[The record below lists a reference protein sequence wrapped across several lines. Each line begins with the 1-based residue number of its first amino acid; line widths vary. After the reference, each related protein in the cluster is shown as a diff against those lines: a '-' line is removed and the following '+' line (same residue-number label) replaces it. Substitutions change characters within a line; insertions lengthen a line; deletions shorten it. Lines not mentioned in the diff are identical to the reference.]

1 MRLPE
6 KIYLSGTE
14 YSTLNLYS
22 LMDVTRKNELS
33 TADSAEKAASFADE
47 QQTLSLESLERQ
59 NTLEG
64 KEEMNLPA
72 VICDLLAEK
81 NSRKIDMMLEQ
92 LATGLHAENPRT
104 RLKAA
109 CYLTDTLELL
119 IAHQEWRRIDN
130 LLPAAE
136 VALTAALQNEVG
148 VWQLVTA
155 LSAFAAYQIE
165 MGKYASARRALL
177 VFSSSKIL
185 AIASDSVRTRI
196 DRLLG
201 DMATRPLLELL
212 LVEYLYDKDK
222 SVDAGRLFAVL
233 GRSAAEFLLEPQ
245 CMKLYQEN
253 KADQLLKLFGE
264 IGFAAEESLCCLLEQ
279 TKDWYLI
286 RNIIRL
292 LADKGS
298 SACFARVTS
307 FINHEDIRVKGEVL
321 RAASQIDAPGKKD
334 FFLKA
339 LKLVPHQLIE
349 LVVALIGDI
358 PDSSLVA
365 PLADLLDE
373 AVLVKNRAGL
383 NLQLAICLALGKIGS
398 VKAVPTLKK
407 IIAAYSSGSEVSQ
420 MEQQILRTAEQAIQ
434 FISHGG
440 KHKRL
445 GAITSDVPN
454 QNNPFAVREA
464 GIIRMA
470 MSGDRAGAASQLLEL
485 IIECVQK
492 DDLLNA
498 ERLRERFSE
507 INPNAIAEII
517 QAAELIEE
525 AQSGVQVRSYLDIWS
540 NLLHEL
546 SSEEFSA
553 IYHELEHRVLEPEEI
568 LVGQGDKNDE
578 LFFVNHGTIRVFYKK
593 HDRKIYIKSL
603 CDGDLA
609 GENFFDTSVWTV
621 SMNAVTESRISVL
634 KRSCFERWKEAY
646 PGLEKKLK
654 VFYKNSNNIRDLLQR
669 KGLNRRAFDRYEVCR
684 KVDFQ
689 VMDTPGKAIGQKFK
703 GRLADV
709 SRGGLS
715 MTFRMMQQ
723 KHIRVL
729 LGRTMQITIPVVGS
743 PNELD
748 VQGQVLSITQAEPT
762 PTKVSGQD
770 VGEYKISL
778 EFEEPLEND
787 QLQLVLG

>member
-1 MRLPE
+1 
-6 KIYLSGTE
+6 
-14 YSTLNLYS
+14 
-22 LMDVTRKNELS
+22 MDTARKKEPS
-33 TADSAEKAASFADE
+33 EAEAEIRAKTSPAREDAASRD
-47 QQTLSLESLERQ
+47 
-59 NTLEG
+59 
-64 KEEMNLPA
+64 LPT
-72 VICDLLAEK
+72 VISELLAEK
-81 NSRKIDMMLEQ
+81 NSRQLNKLLEQ
-92 LATGLHAENPRT
+92 LAAALQSDNPRI

-109 CYLTDTLELL
+109 CELTDALEML
-119 IAHQEWRRIDN
+119 IAHQEWLRIDK
-130 LLPAAE
+130 LLPAATI
-136 VALTAALQNEVG
+136 ALKTAVQNEVG
-148 VWQLVTA
+148 IWQLVTV

-177 VFSSSKIL
+177 VFSSEEML
-185 AIASDSVRTRI
+185 GAASDQVRTRI
-196 DRLLG
+196 ERLLY

-222 SVDAGRLFAVL
+222 SMDAGRLFAVL
-233 GRSAAEFLLEPQ
+233 GRSAAEFLLIPQ
-245 CMKLYQEN
+245 CLKLYQEN
-253 KADQLLKLFGE
+253 KADALLKLFSE
-264 IGFAAEESLCCLLEQ
+264 IGPPAEQSLCRLLEQ
-279 TKDWYLI
+279 TQDWYLI

-292 LADKGS
+292 LGDKGGP
-298 SACFARVTS
+298 ACFPVVTS
-307 FINHEDIRVKGEVL
+307 FIEHEDIRVKGEVL
-321 RAASQIDAPGKKD
+321 RAASRIDAAGKKE

-339 LKLVPHQLIE
+339 LKAVPKQLTE

-373 AVLVKNRAGL
+373 AVLIKNRAGQ

-407 IIAAYSSGSEVSQ
+407 IIAAHAGKELSSV
-420 MEQQILRTAEQAIQ
+420 EQRILQTAEQAIQ

-440 KHKRL
+440 KHKRD
-445 GAITSDVPN
+445 AISPDVPS
-454 QNNPFAVREA
+454 QNNPFSVREA

-470 MSGDRAGAASQLLEL
+470 MSGDRAGAASRLLEL
-485 IIECVQK
+485 IIECVRK
-492 DDLLNA
+492 DDLHNA
-498 ERLRERFSE
+498 ERLRERFGE

-517 QAAELIEE
+517 RASELIEE
-525 AQSGVQVRSYLDIWS
+525 AKSGVQVRSYLDIWS

-553 IYHELEHRVLEPEEI
+553 IYHELEHSTLEPEEM
-568 LVGQGDKNDE
+568 LVKQGDQNDE
-578 LFFVNHGTIRVFYKK
+578 LFFINHGTVRVFYKK
-593 HDRKIYIKSL
+593 HDRKIYVKSL

-621 SMNAVTESRISVL
+621 SMNAVTESSISIL

-654 VFYKNSNNIRDLLQR
+654 AFYNKSNNIRDLLQR
-669 KGLNRRAFDRYEVCR
+669 KGLNRRAFDRYELNR
-684 KVDFQ
+684 KVEFQ
-689 VMDTPGKAIGQKFK
+689 VFESPGKPIGQKFK

-715 MTFRMMQQ
+715 LTFRMMQQ

-729 LGRTMQITIPVVGS
+729 LGRTMQVTIPVGGS
-743 PNELD
+743 PEGLN
-748 VQGQVLSITQAEPT
+748 VRGQVLSIKQAEPT
-762 PTKVSGQD
+762 PIKTTTKD
-770 VGEYKISL
+770 VGGEYKISL
-778 EFEEPLEND
+778 EFADPLDHE

>member
-1 MRLPE
+1 
-6 KIYLSGTE
+6 
-14 YSTLNLYS
+14 
-22 LMDVTRKNELS
+22 MDVTRNNALS
-33 TADSAEKAASFADE
+33 AADEEEKAAFSTDA
-47 QQTLSLESLERQ
+47 QTALEEEEGAMLS
-59 NTLEG
+59 
-64 KEEMNLPA
+64 A
-72 VICDLLAEK
+72 VISDLLAEK
-81 NSRKIDMMLEQ
+81 NNQQIDKMLGQ
-92 LATGLHAENPRT
+92 LAAALQADSPQL

-109 CYLTDTLELL
+109 CELTDTLELL
-119 IAHQEWRRIDN
+119 IAHQEWLRIDKM
-130 LLPAAE
+130 LPAAE
-136 VALTAALQNEVG
+136 SALHAALENEVE

-177 VFSSSKIL
+177 TFSSEKIL
-185 AIASDSVRTRI
+185 AAAPEHVRDRI
-196 DRLLG
+196 GRLLN

-245 CMKLYQEN
+245 CLKLYQEN
-253 KADQLLKLFGE
+253 KADVLLKLFSE
-264 IGFAAEESLCCLLEQ
+264 IGPPAEESLCRLLEQ
-279 TKDWYLI
+279 TQDWYLI

-292 LADKGS
+292 LGDKGGP
-298 SACFARVTS
+298 ACFTAVTS
-307 FINHEDIRVKGEVL
+307 FIEHEDIRVKGEVL
-321 RAASQIDAPGKKD
+321 RAASRIDAPGKKD
-334 FFLKA
+334 FFLRA
-339 LKLVPHQLIE
+339 LKTVPRQLTE

-365 PLADLLDE
+365 PLAILLDE
-373 AVLVKNRAGL
+373 AVLIKNRAGQ
-383 NLQLAICLALGKIGS
+383 NLQLAICLTLGKIGS

-407 IIAAYSSGSEVSQ
+407 IIAASTGKELGQV
-420 MEQQILRTAEQAIQ
+420 EQQILRTAEQAIQ
-434 FISHGG
+434 FINTGG
-440 KHKRL
+440 KHKRV
-445 GAITSDVPN
+445 GSISPDVPS
-454 QNNPFAVREA
+454 QNNPFAAREA

-470 MSGDRAGAASQLLEL
+470 MSGNRSGAAQQLLKL
-485 IIECVQK
+485 IMECVQNE
-492 DDLLNA
+492 DIFNA

-517 QAAELIEE
+517 RASELIEE
-525 AQSGVQVRSYLDIWS
+525 AKSGVQVRSYLDIWS

-553 IYHELEHRVLEPEEI
+553 IYHELEHRTLEPEEM
-568 LVGQGDKNDE
+568 LVKQGDQNDE
-578 LFFVNHGTIRVFYKK
+578 LFFVNHGTVRVFYKK

-634 KRSCFERWKEAY
+634 KRACFERWKEAY

-654 VFYKNSNNIRDLLQR
+654 TFYNKSNNIRDLLQR
-669 KGLNRRAFDRYEVCR
+669 KGLNRRAFDRYEVSR

-689 VMDTPGKAIGQKFK
+689 VLEVPGKRPLGQKFK

-743 PNELD
+743 PNGLD
-748 VQGQVLSITQAEPT
+748 VRGQVLSIKQADPA
-762 PTKVSGQD
+762 PTKTAALEAA
-770 VGEYKISL
+770 GEYKLSL
-778 EFEEPLEND
+778 EFDEPLEHE